1 MLSSVLAFARA
12 EAEKRKAKGLVAAIS
27 PTPEAFVDQIL
38 DELDINIPTGG
49 IIVDM
54 GMGDGR
60 WLLSAVSRFGKS
72 RGLSAVGVELD
83 KERIARAR
91 TLMAERGLQFEVIE
105 ASFTIVDVSSASVVI
120 VYLSREGN
128 RLLSEKLEDELRP
141 NAVVVAVG
149 FAFCSTSWAKRLRK
163 KWNCPYSSLPAYLY
177 EM

>member
-38 DELDINIPTGG
+38 DELDIPTGG

-91 TLMAERGLQFEVIE
+91 TLMAERGLQIEVIE
-105 ASFTIVDVSSASVVI
+105 ASFSIVDVSSASVVI

-149 FAFCSTSWAKRLRK
+149 FSFCSTPWAKRLRK
-163 KWNCPYSSLPAYLY
+163 KWNCPSSSLPAYLY

>member
-12 EAEKRKAKGLVAAIS
+12 EADKRKAEGLVAAIS
-27 PTPEAFVDQIL
+27 PTPEAFVDLIL
-38 DELDINIPTGG
+38 GDLEIPPGT
-49 IIVDM
+49 IMVDM

-72 RGLSAVGVELD
+72 RGLCAVGVELD

-91 TLMAERGLQFEVIE
+91 TLMMERDLQFEVIE
-105 ASFTIVDVSSASVVI
+105 ASFSSVDVSSASVVI

-128 RLLSEKLEDELRP
+128 RLLSNKLEDELQP
-141 NAVVVAVG
+141 GGAVVVAVG
-149 FAFCSTSWAKRLRK
+149 FSFSSTSWAKRMRK
-163 KWNCPYSSLPAYLY
+163 TWKCPSSSLPAYLY